1 MNVSMTVGD
10 IIVSA
15 VISLIAGV
23 ITGIITGYGVTIYYR
38 NKDKKRDAGK
48 YTKELLDFIAGL
60 VKIMTY
66 EGNSVPDYK
75 VIAGYVLSMAGDMFG
90 AADKLKE

>member
-23 ITGIITGYGVTIYYR
+23 ITGNYNRIWGDDI
-38 NKDKKRDAGK
+38 
-48 YTKELLDFIAGL
+48 
-60 VKIMTY
+60 
-66 EGNSVPDYK
+66 
-75 VIAGYVLSMAGDMFG
+75 LS
-90 AADKLKE
+90 E

>member
-38 NKDKKRDAGK
+38 NKDKKARCGEVYKRIIRFYSWTCKNYDIRGK
-48 YTKELLDFIAGL
+48 QCA
-60 VKIMTY
+60 
-66 EGNSVPDYK
+66 
-75 VIAGYVLSMAGDMFG
+75 
-90 AADKLKE
+90 